1 MSHIIYEPVRQR
13 LQRSELAVPGS
24 SPKMFEKAL
33 NSAADYVFL
42 DLEDAV
48 APDDKVPARKN
59 VIDALNDLDWSG
71 TGKTISVRI
80 NSIDTHYMY
89 RDVVEVVEQA
99 GENLDTILLP
109 KAGTA
114 SDVYMLSAM
123 LNQIETSKGIKNR
136 IGIEVLIETTLG
148 MANVMDIAKNGREE
162 RLEAMHFGVA
172 DYAASCRAR
181 TTVIGGLNPDYPGDQ
196 WHAGLSQM
204 LVACRAYGLRAIDGP
219 FGDFNDPESY
229 KDAARRGAT
238 LGFEGKWAI
247 HPSQIELAN
256 EVYTPPESEVTHA
269 KQILIALDEAAKE
282 GRGAAQLNGRM
293 IDAASAKMAENIVNT
308 DKAIQAK
315 LKG

>member
-1 MSHIIYEPVRQR
+1 MSHIIYEPVKQR

-24 SPKMFEKAL
+24 NPKMFEKAL
-33 NSAADYVFL
+33 NSTADYVFL

-59 VIDALNDLDWSG
+59 VIDALNDLDWRG

-114 SDVYMLSAM
+114 SDIYMLSAM
-123 LNQIETSKGIKNR
+123 LNQIETSKNFKNR

-148 MANVMDIAKNGREE
+148 MANVLEIAKKGRDE

-204 LVACRAYGLRAIDGP
+204 LVACRAYGLRPIDGP
-219 FGDFNDPESY
+219 FGDLNDPESY
-229 KDAARRGAT
+229 KDAARRGAA

-256 EVYTPPESEVTHA
+256 EIYTPPDSEVSHA
-269 KQILIALDEAAKE
+269 KQIIIALNEAAKA

-293 IDAASAKMAENIVNT
+293 IDAASAKMAENIVNS
-308 DKAIQAK
+308 DKAIQEK

>member
-1 MSHIIYEPVRQR
+1 
-13 LQRSELAVPGS
+13 
-24 SPKMFEKAL
+24 
-33 NSAADYVFL
+33 
-42 DLEDAV
+42 
-48 APDDKVPARKN
+48 
-59 VIDALNDLDWSG
+59 
-71 TGKTISVRI
+71 
-80 NSIDTHYMY
+80 
-89 RDVVEVVEQA
+89 
-99 GENLDTILLP
+99 
-109 KAGTA
+109 
-114 SDVYMLSAM
+114 MLSAM
-123 LNQIETSKGIKNR
+123 LNQIETSKGLKNR

-148 MANVMDIAKNGREE
+148 MANVMDIAQKGREE

-229 KDAARRGAT
+229 IDAAKRGAA

-247 HPSQIELAN
+247 HPSQIDLAN
-256 EVYTPPESEVTHA
+256 EVYTPPESEVSHA

-308 DKAIQAK
+308 DNAINSK